1 GDLADRSALY
11 HSAEIPD
18 DDLVGDVGDLS
29 QVRGDEEDGHIQ
41 LGLQAGEES
50 QDLRLRG
57 DVQGGGGLVGDEQLG
72 PTYQGHRDHR
82 ALTHPAREL
91 ECVGVEAFLGLRHPH
106 LVQRLDDELPR
117 ALAVEIGVDLDRLH
131 DLVPDGMHRR
141 EGGHRLLEDHGDL
154 VPPDPTDL
162 GPLRVQDGQIHSAHV
177 GVSTPEH
184 PPAGDLPRLIDD
196 LEDGATGDALPAAAL
211 PDDTD
216 RLPTRDLEADAVD
229 RTHGAMIGLE
239 LSAQVLDLQERALDL
254 RHGAP
259 RQSSAR

>member
-1 GDLADRSALY
+1 
-11 HSAEIPD
+11 
-18 DDLVGDVGDLS
+18 
-29 QVRGDEEDGHIQ
+29 
-41 LGLQAGEES
+41 
-50 QDLRLRG
+50 
-57 DVQGGGGLVGDEQLG
+57 
-72 PTYQGHRDHR
+72 
-82 ALTHPAREL
+82 
-91 ECVGVEAFLGLRHPH
+91 
-106 LVQRLDDELPR
+106 
-117 ALAVEIGVDLDRLH
+117 
-131 DLVPDGMHRR
+131 
-141 EGGHRLLEDHGDL
+141 
-154 VPPDPTDL
+154 
-162 GPLRVQDGQIHSAHV
+162 

-259 RQSSAR
+259 RQSSAPCPAHLRSRSSPVASHTAFPIRSTPRTAPSRRRLSRRLGRRRDRQ